1 MRATLIL
8 AMFTASLAHADWG
21 DYQEERDLSLDASS
35 IAKLEISAGAGSML
49 VEGVSGSDV
58 INVRAIIQV
67 PDEDEEDAQQIIE
80 KDMILTLEAKDDTA
94 ILKGYF
100 DHNGWGNSPSM
111 RLEVQLPERLALE
124 IDDSSGSIRVNDVHG
139 DIEIDDSSGSIKM
152 EQVGGNIQIE
162 DGSGSITVDGAGGDV
177 TIEDGSGSV
186 KVTDVQ
192 GSVTVDDGSGSITVR
207 NVAQDLIILD
217 DGSGSV
223 NYYDVQGRVE
233 LDD

>member
-1 MRATLIL
+1 MRAALIL
-8 AMFTASLAHADWG
+8 AMFGASLAHADWD
-21 DYQEERDLSLDASS
+21 DYQEERELSLDAGS
-35 IAKLEISAGAGSML
+35 IEKLEIDAGAGSML
-49 VEGVSGSDV
+49 VEGVAGSDE
-58 INVRAIIQV
+58 IAVRAIIQV
-67 PDEDEEDAQQIIE
+67 PGEDEEDAVEIIE
-80 KDMILTLEAKDDTA
+80 KNMILSLEADGDTA
-94 ILKGYF
+94 VLKGYF
-100 DHNGWGNSPSM
+100 DYNGWGNSPSM

-186 KVTDVQ
+186 KVSDVN
-192 GSVTVDDGSGSITVR
+192 GSVMVDDGSGSITVR
-207 NVAQDLIILD
+207 NVTENLIIID

-223 NYYDVQGRVE
+223 NYYEVQGRVE